1 MRIIEKVIYKQ
12 MYKSQAGLGGEK
24 PFESFCKLI
33 LHFDFKGGLR
43 FTASTSDTSF
53 CNRNPIKALIN
64 LLEHENIKGIKY
76 DILKDAVRNK
86 GLHKQL

>member
-1 MRIIEKVIYKQ
+1 M
-12 MYKSQAGLGGEK
+12 
-24 PFESFCKLI
+24 FN
-33 LHFDFKGGLR
+33 GGLR